1 MNKKQTISLIVAILG
16 VVLIFFA
23 LHAKG
28 RIGSASSTV
37 NSVTAPFSSTP
48 EGGMVRR
55 SADEKL
61 AGYSSQ
67 VQMVMIAG
75 VILLIAGGAGYFYF
89 GRKKR

>member
-37 NSVTAPFSSTP
+37 NSVTAP
-48 EGGMVRR
+48 
-55 SADEKL
+55 
-61 AGYSSQ
+61 
-67 VQMVMIAG
+67 
-75 VILLIAGGAGYFYF
+75 
-89 GRKKR
+89 